1 MFTSAFALAV
11 TRTGALAGRA
21 HIGPSTRNRRETAL
35 SIMQG
40 PTGLLAD
47 GDVGGLC
54 GNVTSE
60 HAARAPTATVPT
72 TAKAILLT
80 LFLTYRGWVRQSLC
94 GCGGGVRQGDIRKG
108 NLVALAVELA
118 VDDACLVAVVQ
129 KPHPPHQCPRAIRV
143 LVQVPLVAGRPG
155 KLTPQR
161 HGSSHVAQACWH
173 GSTSCT
179 NLSVLILT

>member
-40 PTGLLAD
+40 TTGLLAD

-60 HAARAPTATVPT
+60 HAAGASTATVPT
-72 TAKAILLT
+72 TAEAVLFA
-80 LFLTYRGWVRQSLC
+80 LFLTYRDWVWQALC
-94 GCGGGVRQGDIRKG
+94 GCGGGV
-108 NLVALAVELA
+108 
-118 VDDACLVAVVQ
+118 
-129 KPHPPHQCPRAIRV
+129 
-143 LVQVPLVAGRPG
+143 
-155 KLTPQR
+155 
-161 HGSSHVAQACWH
+161 
-173 GSTSCT
+173 
-179 NLSVLILT
+179 